1 MRERACLGLYLC
13 PQSGFGNTLPGCRW
27 DGVSSNCA
35 EQERRLPQGRS
46 VCRAAGE
53 VLREGQKKS
62 TVCAGQ
68 AVDLTFRFVS
78 DIRGGSCRF

>member
-13 PQSGFGNTLPGCRW
+13 PQSGFVNTLPGCRW
-27 DGVSSNCA
+27 DGVSSSCA

-53 VLREGQKKS
+53 VLGEGQKKS
-62 TVCAGQ
+62 TACAGQ

>member
-27 DGVSSNCA
+27 DGVSGSCA

>member
-13 PQSGFGNTLPGCRW
+13 PQSGFGNTLSGCRW
-27 DGVSSNCA
+27 NGVSGSCA
-35 EQERRLPQGRS
+35 EPERRLLQGRS

-53 VLREGQKKS
+53 VLGEGQKKS

>member
-1 MRERACLGLYLC
+1 MRERACQGLYLC
-13 PQSGFGNTLPGCRW
+13 PHSGFGNTLPGCRW
-27 DGVSSNCA
+27 NGVSGSCA

-68 AVDLTFRFVS
+68 AVDLKFRFVS
-78 DIRGGSCRF
+78 DIRSGKSRL

>member
-13 PQSGFGNTLPGCRW
+13 PHSGFGNTLPGCRR
-27 DGVSSNCA
+27 DGVSGSCA

>member
-1 MRERACLGLYLC
+1 MRERASQGLYLC
-13 PQSGFGNTLPGCRW
+13 LQSGFGNTLPGCRW
-27 DGVSSNCA
+27 DGVSGSCA

>member
-35 EQERRLPQGRS
+35 EQERRLLQGRS

-53 VLREGQKKS
+53 VLGEGQKKS
-62 TVCAGQ
+62 TACPAQ
-68 AVDLTFRFVS
+68 TVDLTFRFVS
-78 DIRGGSCRF
+78 DIRGGSCRS

>member
-1 MRERACLGLYLC
+1 MRERACQGLYLC
-13 PQSGFGNTLPGCRW
+13 PQSGFGNILPGCRW
-27 DGVSSNCA
+27 DGVSGSCA
-35 EQERRLPQGRS
+35 EQERRLPQDRS

-53 VLREGQKKS
+53 LLREGQKKS

>member
-1 MRERACLGLYLC
+1 MRERAYQGLYLC
-13 PQSGFGNTLPGCRW
+13 QQSGFGNTLPGCRW
-27 DGVSSNCA
+27 DGVSGSCA

-53 VLREGQKKS
+53 LLREGQKKS

-78 DIRGGSCRF
+78 DIRGGSCRS